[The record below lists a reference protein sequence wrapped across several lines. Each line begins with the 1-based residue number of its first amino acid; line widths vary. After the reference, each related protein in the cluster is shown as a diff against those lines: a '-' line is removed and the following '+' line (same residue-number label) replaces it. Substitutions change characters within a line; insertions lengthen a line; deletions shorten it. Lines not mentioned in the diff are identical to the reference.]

1 MGEIKI
7 SLLRDIFMQQY
18 LKECYT
24 NQFVRVLYGSNVQ
37 DWNGLRVS
45 LNGYASKLSD
55 VGYLKEDLYSIV
67 KDCLTVYIGNEISS
81 PVDLYKTV
89 RPLTDILDLVEK
101 KNHDYGSA
109 VFNAPC
115 CITSLPIDS
124 AILVRLSDK
133 IRRYDN
139 IIKQEALV
147 EETKL
152 DTVKDIVGYLFLLWC
167 VKESEDEDNRS
178 TRE

>member
-1 MGEIKI
+1 MGEINI
-7 SLLRDIFMQQY
+7 GRLRDIFTQQY
-18 LKECYT
+18 LKECYD
-24 NQFVRVLYGSNVQ
+24 NQFVRVLYGSNMQ
-37 DWNGLRVS
+37 DWNGLGVALS
-45 LNGYASKLSD
+45 GYASKLNE

-67 KDCLTVYIGNEISS
+67 KDCLTVYIGNEIGS

-89 RPLTDILDLVEK
+89 RPLNEILDLVEK
-101 KNHDYGSA
+101 KNHDYGSS

-133 IRRYDN
+133 IRRYKN
-139 IIKQEALV
+139 IIEQETLV
-147 EETKL
+147 EETKS

-167 VKESEDEDNRS
+167 VKESENGS
-178 TRE
+178 N